1 MRGAVRVG
9 LDVGGTFTDLVC
21 WDGGA
26 GRFALRKVP
35 TTPTDIAAGLL
46 EALAAALPPGAALAE
61 VAHGTT
67 VATNAL
73 LERKGARVGLLTT
86 AGFRDLLELR
96 DGGRRRPFGWQGAHA
111 PLVPRALRR
120 EIPERISA
128 AGAILTPL
136 GGEAVER
143 EARALLEAGVEAVA
157 VAFLNAHQNA
167 VHEEEAV
174 ARLGRCW
181 PSVPAIPASA
191 LTTAAGEFTRTC
203 TAVLSAYLHP
213 LLHRYVRSL
222 VEGVTGRAG
231 GAAFRF
237 IDSAAGS
244 MSPEAAGARPLLTLF
259 SGPAGGLTAA
269 AALARLTG
277 ADALVSCDMGGTSFD
292 VGVIRRGTP
301 DLAAEREL
309 EFGLRVALP
318 TVDVSAAAAG
328 GGSLAWIDEGGLLQV
343 GPESAGAVP
352 GPACFGRGGRKPTVT
367 DADLLLGRLS
377 RDALTM
383 AETPLDRAAAHRAFV
398 GEICPTVGGSVEEA
412 AEAVLQLAEEKMAG
426 FIRRNLAL
434 KGLGPSEATL
444 VAFGGAGPLHAAA
457 LASRLGIRQVLVPY
471 LAAGF
476 SALGCL
482 LTPPGRTVHVP
493 CSVPLAS
500 LTEEA
505 IRARILRACPE
516 VERAPRVLLVAALRR
531 GRNPAETV
539 VTVPFPQGATAGNL
553 AAAYRAAVRL
563 PGGLADLRDLVLSSL
578 LVRTEEAHDPPDLKA
593 GLAATLAAARETGVG
608 RPLPPP
614 RAVRIGGRELTAP
627 VLPVEVISDE
637 VRGPALVEIPGAT
650 VLVPPGVRGGV
661 DRWGTLVLE
670 VSRER

>member
-1 MRGAVRVG
+1 MPGPVRVG

-21 WDGGA
+21 WDTGTA
-26 GRFALRKVP
+26 RFALRKVP
-35 TTPTDIAAGLL
+35 TTPADIAAGILQ
-46 EALAAALPPGAALAE
+46 ALATTLPPGARVAE

-86 AGFRDLLELR
+86 AGFRDLLDLR
-96 DGGRRRPFGWQGAHA
+96 DGGRRSPFGRQGAYT

-120 EIPERISA
+120 EVPERVSA

-136 GGEAVER
+136 DGEMVER
-143 EARALLEAGVEAVA
+143 EARALLGAGVETVA
-157 VAFLNAHQNA
+157 VAFLNAHRNA
-167 VHEEEAV
+167 VHEEEAA
-174 ARLGRCW
+174 ARLRRCW
-181 PSVPAIPASA
+181 PTVHSVHSSA
-191 LTTAAGEFTRTC
+191 LTAATGEFTRTC

-213 LLHRYVRSL
+213 LLDRYIRSL
-222 VEGVTGRAG
+222 LDGVAGRAD

-244 MSPEAAGARPLLTLF
+244 VAPEAAAARPLLTLF

-277 ADALVSCDMGGTSFD
+277 ARALVSCDMGGTSFD
-292 VGVIRRGTP
+292 VAVIRGGAP
-301 DLAAEREL
+301 DLAAERDL
-309 EFGLRVALP
+309 EFGMRVALP
-318 TVDVSAAAAG
+318 TVQVSSAAAG

-367 DADLLLGRLS
+367 DANLLLGRLT
-377 RDALTM
+377 RETLTM
-383 AETPLDRAAAHRAFV
+383 AETPLDRAAASRAFV
-398 GEICPTVGGSVEEA
+398 SEICPTTGGGVEEA
-412 AEAVLQLAEEKMAG
+412 AEAVLQVAEEKMAG

-434 KGLGPSEATL
+434 KGLSPPDVSL
-444 VAFGGAGPLHAAA
+444 VAFGGAGPLHGAA
-457 LASRLGIRQVLVPY
+457 LASALGIRQVLVPY

-482 LTPPGRTVHVP
+482 LTAPGRTVPVP
-493 CSVPLAS
+493 CGLPLAA
-500 LTEEA
+500 LTDEA
-505 IRARILRACPE
+505 LRARILEACPE
-516 VERAPRVLLVAALRR
+516 AETAHRVLLVAGLRR
-531 GRNPAETV
+531 GRNPAEEV
-539 VTVPFPQGATAGNL
+539 VTVPFPQGGTVAGL
-553 AAAYRAAVRL
+553 ASAYRTAAARL
-563 PGGLADLRDLVLSSL
+563 PGGPADVRDLLLASL

-593 GLAATLAAARETGVG
+593 GLTATLADARERWAG

-614 RAVRIGGRELTAP
+614 RVVRIGGRELIAT
-627 VLPVEVISDE
+627 VLPVEAIADE
-637 VRGPALVEIPGAT
+637 VRGPALVEVPGAT
-650 VLVPPGVRGGV
+650 VLVPPGMRGGV

-670 VSRER
+670 V